1 METDEF
7 REVHRGLIINAQNTT
22 EFGCYAIG
30 KKQLTEVFKEEN
42 DMIRLNFL
50 EDNFHSGVEEV
61 QK

>member
-42 DMIRLNFL
+42 DMIDLWP
-50 EDNFHSGVEEV
+50 SS
-61 QK
+61 